1 MYSLKLLLIKEL
13 ICSLAEIFEREKD
26 AYMRKDPDPLDL
38 RHPYRTDPSCQY
50 GLLLKLL
57 FRKDQFMGKVSQ

>member
-1 MYSLKLLLIKEL
+1 M
-13 ICSLAEIFEREKD
+13 AEIFEREKD
-26 AYMRKDPDPLDL
+26 VYMRKDPDPLDL

-57 FRKDQFMGKVSQ
+57 FRKDQFMGKVNMIKTDYKMK

>member
-1 MYSLKLLLIKEL
+1 
-13 ICSLAEIFEREKD
+13 
-26 AYMRKDPDPLDL
+26 MRKDPDPLDL

-57 FRKDQFMGKVSQ
+57 FRKDQFMGKVRKTLLMQF